1 MKFNKNNNSFSFSGY
16 TKSKKKCNIPFKSL
30 IKSLPSMQKKSEIF
44 NFWQRFRAIFEK
56 IVFLK
61 NGRSRHETGAMP
73 TYFAFIFH
81 GT

>member
-1 MKFNKNNNSFSFSGY
+1 MQYTIEKPYKMFTENAKKNLKFS
-16 TKSKKKCNIPFKSL
+16 T
-30 IKSLPSMQKKSEIF
+30 F

-61 NGRSRHETGAMP
+61 NGRGRHEMVAMP

>member
-1 MKFNKNNNSFSFSGY
+1 MQY
-16 TKSKKKCNIPFKSL
+16 TIEKPYKILTENAKKI
-30 IKSLPSMQKKSEIF
+30 EIF

-73 TYFAFIFH
+73 TYFAFVFH